1 MNNKIEESHRGASR
15 PERTHHLGHDGKML
29 SDRERMDLIPAIR
42 VMHPKLIEAWKVI
55 DRFEFAVPSQTEG
68 TCLSILG
75 GSRMGKTD
83 LSHKVRK
90 RILKKVAL
98 SYPDGKL
105 RSDRIETR
113 DGDIRPVIW
122 LKMPT
127 TNSKAHLPEA
137 LLAALGDPFPS
148 KGTIGAKE
156 YRLRMLMADQK
167 VKYIIFDESNHV
179 VETKTEAFSYHTAEF
194 IKNELLNGSIDR
206 NGDDIDCPLLF
217 CHIMFF
223 GIKAG
228 ESLFE
233 LNSQMDNRRFSQFNL
248 SEYDISK
255 PNEANEFGTLL
266 NTIDHK
272 LPFPSWSELSDP
284 EVSKRI
290 HVATHGN
297 IGKLMKLIS
306 HAGVQA
312 ILEGSDRITG
322 AHFSMAFEEAGL
334 GKDDKKRQWPNPWK
348 LKSLTAD
355 ELVPKEESSV
365 SSRNSRIKGTG
376 PSTAPTY
383 AKK

>member
-1 MNNKIEESHRGASR
+1 MNDVTETNLSDTSR
-15 PERTHHLGHDGKML
+15 PERVHHIGQDGKVL

-42 VMHPKLIEAWKVI
+42 VKHPKLIEAWKVI
-55 DRFEFAVPSQTEG
+55 DRFEFAVPSQSEG

-90 RILKKVAL
+90 RILKNAAL

-113 DGDIRPVIW
+113 HGDIRPVIW

-156 YRLRMLMADQK
+156 YRLRMLLADQK
-167 VKYIIFDESNHV
+167 VKYIIFDEGNHV

-206 NGDDIDCPLLF
+206 NGDNIDCPLLF
-217 CHIMFF
+217 YHVIFF

-228 ESLFE
+228 EALFE
-233 LNSQMDNRRFSQFNL
+233 LNPQMDNRRFSQFNL
-248 SEYDISK
+248 SEYSISK
-255 PNEANEFGTLL
+255 PNEVKEFNILL
-266 NTIDHK
+266 NTMDYR
-272 LPFPSWSELSDP
+272 LPFSSWSELSDP
-284 EVSKRI
+284 EVSRRI
-290 HVATHGN
+290 HIATHGN
-297 IGKLMKLIS
+297 IGKLMKLLS
-306 HAGVQA
+306 HAGAQA
-312 ILEGSDRITG
+312 ILEKSDRITG

-334 GKDDKKRQWPNPWK
+334 GKDDQKRQWPNPWK
-348 LKSLTAD
+348 LKSLSAAD
-355 ELVPKEESSV
+355 LVPTVESSV
-365 SSRNSRIKGTG
+365 SSRQSRVKAKGPNT
-376 PSTAPTY
+376 TPTY